1 MQLEQAVSLHVW
13 QNDINTLKLEHSYH
27 LEGLTVRSFDGKKYL
42 TPPKSGFTV
51 TPLKDIGAVEE
62 PPEITK
68 PEPVDATVVGVL
80 FIANTKA
87 CITCKGKIQEITP
100 QIGRCT
106 KCNMMQRL
114 ERCTKQLYAKL
125 LVSVGQHDH
134 QLHAYLPMIKLIT
147 KDDTITD
154 DTHTDEVTTQL
165 LLSDPFQTTWTP
177 SHVINSVSH
186 KTSQD

>member
-1 MQLEQAVSLHVW
+1 MTHW
-13 QNDINTLKLEHSYH
+13 
-27 LEGLTVRSFDGKKYL
+27 G
-42 TPPKSGFTV
+42 V
-51 TPLKDIGAVEE
+51 TAWDWVKRQ
-62 PPEITK
+62 PPES
-68 PEPVDATVVGVL
+68 EARRSQRL
-80 FIANTKA
+80 ANLAEERALETTQQRYYFYFVCA
-87 CITCKGKIQEITP
+87 IVYRIQEITP

-165 LLSDPFQTTWTP
+165 LLSDPFQTT